1 MGNLMTSMYTGVSGL
16 IVNQTSINTTA
27 HNISNVDTPGY
38 TRQQIL
44 SSDFSYNKIGE
55 SANSYMKVGLGT
67 DMAAIRQV
75 RDVFL
80 DKSYRLEIGRESF
93 YEAQCETVEEIESL
107 FGELDGEA
115 FKSSLSDLWTAI
127 SELANDPDNTVNRG
141 VVVTTA
147 SSFLEKSEIISSQLS
162 SYQTNL
168 NTQIQAKVNRINQI
182 GDSIKSLNKAIR
194 SNESSGQK
202 ANDYRDERNALLDE
216 LGGLVSITYKE
227 DAYGMVS
234 VSAEGVQFVSDDTV
248 YHMKAQK
255 TITEEEQGRSDTI
268 NGYVKDI
275 SDLVIQAMIDG
286 KSSTEINDK
295 VKESDAWEAL
305 GKYGNITYTSSATNG
320 ELKYNDYTVMKSD
333 VATKTATTSD
343 VLPEQSDLLSVVW
356 EGNGFGSVFRLNGVY
371 SSESNTDVG
380 SLKGLLVS
388 RGAYSANYTDIP
400 VETNYA
406 TTKEYETAVKEYNRY
421 VDTSTVMST
430 QSQFDQLIHGIVTT
444 INNILSP
451 NTKVTEDKIS
461 ELLNKTKGT
470 SYTAATIDL
479 TSADIV
485 LADGTTVK
493 ASDVKIFDKISAA
506 CGMDEAQTQG
516 EALFERKNLSRYTEG
531 KMTVKL
537 NTTPASTTEIDVL
550 VYNEEYA
557 SDNYSLFT
565 IGQMEINED
574 ILNDYNKIP
583 LSNNKYSGFSGSF
596 NQNICSALM
605 DAWDAETLK
614 LDPNT
619 LTVNNFQD
627 YYSAMTGNIAYR
639 GNTYNSIVEN
649 QSDMVE
655 SIDNQRQQVAGVS
668 SDDEL
673 TNLIKYQHAY
683 NASSRYI
690 NVINEMLGHV
700 IEKLG

>member
-27 HNISNVDTPGY
+27 HNISNVDTAGY

-227 DAYGMVS
+227 DAYGMVN

-255 TITEEEQGRSDTI
+255 TITEEEQGRADTI
-268 NGYVKDI
+268 NGYVDNI
-275 SDLVIQAMIDG
+275 ATLIIDRKAAG
-286 KSSTEINDK
+286 DNPVQINDA
-295 VKESDAWEAL
+295 VKASTAWAGI
-305 GKYGNITYTSSATNG
+305 GKYGNVSYTSGG

-333 VATKTATTSD
+333 NTTSD

-400 VETNYA
+400 VEANYA
-406 TTKEYETAVKEYNRY
+406 TVKEYETAVKEYNRY

-565 IGQMEINED
+565 IGEMEINED

-596 NQNICSALM
+596 SQDICSALT

-614 LDPNT
+614 IDPNT

-655 SIDNQRQQVAGVS
+655 SIDNQRQEVAGVS